1 MIYFKSNLQIDPWAC
16 INELNMLHFFPF
28 RQNSQFGDEKTFSD
42 SSLLEN
48 LQNNHVRSIVPLSF
62 H

>member
-1 MIYFKSNLQIDPWAC
+1 MIYFKSNLHIDLRAC
-16 INELNMLHFFPF
+16 INESNMLHFFSF

-48 LQNNHVRSIVPLSF
+48 LQNQTE
-62 H
+62 

>member
-1 MIYFKSNLQIDPWAC
+1 MIYFKSNLQVDLRAC
-16 INELNMLHFFPF
+16 ISESNILRFFPF
-28 RQNSQFGDEKTFSD
+28 RQSSQFGDEKTFSD

-48 LQNNHVRSIVPLSF
+48 LQNNHVRSVVPLSF